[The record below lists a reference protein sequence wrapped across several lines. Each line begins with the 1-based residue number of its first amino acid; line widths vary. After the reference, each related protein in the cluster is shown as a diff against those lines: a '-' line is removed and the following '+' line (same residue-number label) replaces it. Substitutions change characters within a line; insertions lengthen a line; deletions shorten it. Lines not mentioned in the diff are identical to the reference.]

1 MTDRTPTTLF
11 DCTCLPLNRRL
22 LAHLLKVDEG
32 SVHEQGCVER
42 AVAEARAPLDGE
54 RLARAL
60 HNVSYGCQYPGRPSR
75 ADAIYHK
82 GHAAAIAREYAA
94 LEDPTP

>member
-1 MTDRTPTTLF
+1 MARAI
-11 DCTCLPLNRRL
+11 
-22 LAHLLKVDEG
+22 LAIE
-32 SVHEQGCVER
+32 
-42 AVAEARAPLDGE
+42 AEARAPLNVE

-94 LEDPTP
+94 LEEPPPGPQYTEDDPDWSAMVSPNSDTP